1 MKYSLKKT
9 ELICCIIAAILGTIF
24 HFVYKW
30 SGENPVA
37 GLFFPVNESTWEH
50 LKLVFFPILLV
61 SIWEYFMFQTKY
73 DNFICVKLLS
83 ALTGMAFTVV
93 AFYTYTG
100 VYGKNSDVMNILIY
114 FAAMAAAYRFSYQM
128 LRKHKLCSMPA
139 RGCYVGFMVLVLLFV
154 VFTIFP
160 PPIGLFAPP
169 L

>member
-50 LKLVFFPILLV
+50 PKLVSLPSLLR
-61 SIWEYFMFQTKY
+61 SICGYFTLQTKY
-73 DNFICVKLLS
+73 TTVISVTLLP
-83 ALTGMAFTVV
+83 ALTGMDPPLAP
-93 AFYTYTG
+93 FYTYTG

-128 LRKHKLCSMPA
+128 LRKHKLCSMSA
-139 RGCYVGFMVLVLLFV
+139 RVCYVGFMVLVLLFV